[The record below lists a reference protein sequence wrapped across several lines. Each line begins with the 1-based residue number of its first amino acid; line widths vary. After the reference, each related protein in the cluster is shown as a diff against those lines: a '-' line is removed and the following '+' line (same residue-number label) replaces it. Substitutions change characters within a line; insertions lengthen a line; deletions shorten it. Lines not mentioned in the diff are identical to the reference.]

1 MEFYFWLSCCRCSCS
16 LPEHC
21 FTASV
26 GKTWHADSMGPQ
38 CLFFLSVGVHHF
50 LPGPQSHAHCLS
62 SFLAY
67 QTVSSYYKQL
77 PPREESQGRAGLRV
91 LASDRFH
98 LSCAWLASPS
108 PHNRAHTAAMQS
120 DLGWT
125 GLQNSHPLSIKLNK
139 QICQEHLSASLL
151 EGTQANFPFIFVKP
165 SLYKWLW
172 WLSQSAYYAV

>member
-62 SFLAY
+62 SFLTY
-67 QTVSSYYKQL
+67 QTISSYYKQL
-77 PPREESQGRAGLRV
+77 PPREESQGRAVPLACSYSRHVYCLWHPSFSRCAVFDTKFHIFSSLIMHRFGMVAFNQSSLHNFCLSEIPPNSLERV
-91 LASDRFH
+91 
-98 LSCAWLASPS
+98 P
-108 PHNRAHTAAMQS
+108 
-120 DLGWT
+120 
-125 GLQNSHPLSIKLNK
+125 
-139 QICQEHLSASLL
+139 
-151 EGTQANFPFIFVKP
+151 
-165 SLYKWLW
+165 
-172 WLSQSAYYAV
+172 